1 MIPES
6 QALEIVRALQGAGHL
21 AYWVGGCVRDR
32 LLGLVAKDFDVAS
45 SARPDQIVE
54 IFPAAV
60 LVGASFGVVRFGD
73 VEIATFRSES
83 GYSDGRHPD
92 QVRYETDPRADAARR
107 DFTINAIF
115 FDPVRAEYLDFFE
128 GRRDLERGEIRAVG
142 DVRARFAE
150 DHLRLLRAVRFAAR
164 FRFDIQAETWMAIQE
179 YRRSIRKVSAERLHD
194 ELNRMFTGPH
204 PGDALELLRSSG
216 LLQELVPE
224 AGGDDF
230 PDGPLSVPLAWA
242 ALLQSAE
249 VPRAIL
255 NRFRFSHADTQ
266 ATLAIIRSQRVIPT
280 ARDLSLADFKRL
292 VRQPNFEDHLR
303 LAGECELVDWI
314 RQRWHSMSPEELHP
328 RPLMSGADLIAMGLV
343 PGPRFSQLVA
353 ALEEAQLNGSVS
365 TRGEAIA
372 HLGLA

>member
-1 MIPES
+1 M
-6 QALEIVRALQGAGHL
+6 EIVRGLHAAGHL

-32 LLGLVAKDFDVAS
+32 LLGLEAKDFDVAS
-45 SARPDQIVE
+45 SAVPEQIIQ

-92 QVRYETDPRADAARR
+92 RVRYETDPRADAARR

-115 FDPVRAEYLDFFE
+115 FDPVRGKYLDFFE
-128 GRRDLERGEIRAVG
+128 GRRDLERSEIRAVG
-142 DVRARFAE
+142 DARARFAE

-164 FRFDIQAETWMAIQE
+164 FGFAIQAETWTAIQE
-179 YRRSIRKVSAERLHD
+179 CRRSIRLVSAERLHD

-204 PGDALELLRSSG
+204 PRHALELLGSSG
-216 LLQELVPE
+216 LLEELVPE
-224 AGGDDF
+224 ASLNGF

-242 ALLQSAE
+242 TLLQSAE
-249 VPRAIL
+249 EPRAIL
-255 NRFRFSHADTQ
+255 NRLRFKYADTQ
-266 ATLAIIRSQRVIPT
+266 ATVAILRSQRLIPT

-303 LAGECELVDWI
+303 LAGESELVDWI
-314 RQRWHSMSPEELHP
+314 RQRWLAMNTEDLHP
-328 RPLMSGADLIAMGLV
+328 KPLLSGVDLIALGLV

-353 ALEEAQLNGSVS
+353 ALEEAQLSGLVS
-365 TRGEAIA
+365 TREEAITQ
-372 HLGLA
+372 LGLA